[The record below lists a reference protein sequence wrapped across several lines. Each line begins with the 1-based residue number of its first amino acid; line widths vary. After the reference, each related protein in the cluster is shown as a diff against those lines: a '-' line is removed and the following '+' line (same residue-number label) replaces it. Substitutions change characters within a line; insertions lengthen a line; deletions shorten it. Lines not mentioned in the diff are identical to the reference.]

1 MPAGGRRSEPTAPS
15 RLLADPRDRVFT
27 ATGLAGG
34 RRSAAGASWRCAF
47 RALRA
52 RCRPEAGAPTRV
64 AAGAFA
70 LLLAVPV
77 AGAPVQTGDTP
88 ETFSGIP
95 WESLEE
101 LPDGLAAVRRAATIE
116 SRTDRGKALA
126 AIADDA
132 ALSARARAAAS
143 YRLGADALRRGR
155 WTEAEER
162 LTAPALA
169 DSELTAD
176 ALHLLGRS
184 LPGVRRQDGIA
195 LLRRVLDEFPDYAN
209 QHRLRFDLGRRLARA
224 GSREEALTHLDAA
237 AEGGFQL
244 RGEALAAKAAA
255 LERLG
260 RREEAARALEVL
272 YYDMPT
278 HGESLPAG
286 RELSKLYKRSDVKTP
301 SAAEKYPRAMRRAAG
316 FARAGNHRKAHENYL
331 EVARRFA
338 SAADMEL
345 VRLRIGVAEHHRRR
359 LSASLR
365 TLARIK
371 RPDLLPEAL
380 YYRGE
385 SLRRLE
391 RPTTQQR
398 VLEELLA
405 LEQEHPFG
413 ARALYSMARAQL
425 AENDREAA
433 VPYLARLAEAFPG
446 GQHGLFARWHVLW
459 DRYRND
465 DLDGTAEAFERAAR
479 ENPGEFMA
487 GQFLYFAGRSR
498 ERTGD
503 PDGAARF
510 YREVFVGYQ
519 HSFYGRMAA
528 ERLEAMGRAEDLANP
543 LSEPE
548 RLLERFR
555 VRRTAEAARIEELY
569 AAGYGERARDAAL
582 AAARRG
588 LPDDP
593 AFEAMRGWLFADAN
607 RAVPAIQ
614 ALRRAAP
621 FHTSSAGVAL
631 PDAWWR
637 ILFPL
642 RFEERIQERSDHWDL
657 DPYLVASLIRQESV
671 FVPRTQSPVGAR
683 GLMQVMPATGRAL
696 ARLEGVSFR
705 TSRLYDPG
713 VSIRFGTRYVR
724 QLLDRFADR
733 PELAL
738 AGYNAGPHRVRDW
751 TDMNMEIPAEVFI
764 EEIPFTET
772 RNYVK
777 LIMRNE
783 KIYRRLYPELG
794 KTKEAGGQ

>member
-1 MPAGGRRSEPTAPS
+1 MRLGGGAPC
-15 RLLADPRDRVFT
+15 A
-27 ATGLAGG
+27 A
-34 RRSAAGASWRCAF
+34 RSAA
-47 RALRA
+47 RAGLETGVPSRQ
-52 RCRPEAGAPTRV
+52 CHLGLVAGALV
-64 AAGAFA
+64 
-70 LLLAVPV
+70 LLLAVPL
-77 AGAPVQTGDTP
+77 GAA
-88 ETFSGIP
+88 EEEFSGIP
-95 WESLEE
+95 WQSLEE

-116 SRTDRGKALA
+116 SRTDRQKALA

-162 LTAPALA
+162 LTAPVLA
-169 DSELTAD
+169 DSELAAD
-176 ALHLLGRS
+176 ALHILGRS

-195 LLRRVLDEFPDYAN
+195 LLRRVLDEFPDYGDRD
-209 QHRLRFDLGRRLARA
+209 RLRFDLGRRLARA

-237 AEGGFQL
+237 AEGGFTL

-260 RREEAARALEVL
+260 RREDAARTLEIL

-286 RELSKLYKRSDVKTP
+286 RQLSKLYKRSDVKTP

-338 SAADMEL
+338 SAADSEL

-391 RPTTQQR
+391 RRTTQQR

-413 ARALYSMARAQL
+413 ERALYSMARAQL
-425 AENDREAA
+425 AKNDRVAA
-433 VPYLARLAEAFPG
+433 LPFLARLAEAYPT

-465 DLDGTAEAFERAAR
+465 DLDGTAAEFERAAR

-503 PDGAARF
+503 PEGAAGL

-519 HSFYGRMAA
+519 NSFYGRMAA
-528 ERLEAMGRAEDLANP
+528 ERLEEMGRAEDLANP
-543 LSEPE
+543 LSEPH
-548 RLLERFR
+548 RLLEKFR
-555 VRRTAEAARIEELY
+555 VRRAAEAARIEELY

-593 AFEAMRGWLFADAN
+593 AFEAMRAWLLADN
-607 RAVPAIQ
+607 NKAVQAIQ

-621 FHTSSAGVAL
+621 FHTSAAGEAL

-637 ILFPL
+637 ILYPL
-642 RFEERIQERSDHWDL
+642 NFEERIQERSDHWEL
-657 DPYLVASLIRQESV
+657 DPYWVASLIRQESV
-671 FVPRTQSPVGAR
+671 FVPRTRSPVGAR

-696 ARLEGVSFR
+696 ARLEGVSYR

-713 VSIRFGTRYVR
+713 VSIRFGTRYLR
-724 QLLDRFADR
+724 QLLDRFAER

-751 TDMNMEIPAEVFI
+751 TDMNMAIPAEVFI

-794 KTKEAGGQ
+794 KTKETGSQ

>member
-1 MPAGGRRSEPTAPS
+1 M
-15 RLLADPRDRVFT
+15 LH
-27 ATGLAGG
+27 
-34 RRSAAGASWRCAF
+34 
-47 RALRA
+47 
-52 RCRPEAGAPTRV
+52 

-70 LLLAVPV
+70 LFLAIPA
-77 AGAPVQTGDTP
+77 AGAPAQTP
-88 ETFSGIP
+88 EAFSGIP
-95 WESLEE
+95 WEALEE
-101 LPDGLAAVRRAATIE
+101 LPDGLAAVRGAATIS
-116 SRTDRGKALA
+116 SRTDRQKALA
-126 AIADDA
+126 AIADDT
-132 ALSARARAAAS
+132 ALSARARASAS

-155 WTEAEER
+155 WTEAEKR
-162 LTAPALA
+162 LTAPELA
-169 DSELTAD
+169 GSELTAD

-184 LPGVRRQDGIA
+184 LPGVRRRDGIA
-195 LLRRVLDEFPDYAN
+195 LLRRVLEEFPEYGD
-209 QHRLRFDLGRRLARA
+209 RRRRRVDLGRRLARA
-224 GSREEALTHLDAA
+224 GEREEALVHLDAA
-237 AEGGFQL
+237 VAEGGFTL

-260 RREEAARALEVL
+260 RREEAARALEIL

-286 RELSKLYKRSDVKTP
+286 RQLSTLYKRSDVKTP

-316 FARAGNHRKAHENYL
+316 FARAGNHRRAHENYL

-338 SAADMEL
+338 SAADSEL

-365 TLARIK
+365 TLARIQ

-391 RPTTQQR
+391 RRTTQQR

-413 ARALYSMARAQL
+413 ERALYSMARAQL
-425 AENDREAA
+425 ARNDRVAA
-433 VPYLARLAEAFPG
+433 LPFLARLAEAYPT

-459 DRYRND
+459 DRYRNG

-503 PDGAARF
+503 PDGAAGL

-519 HSFYGRMAA
+519 NSFYGRMAA

-543 LSEPE
+543 LSEPH
-548 RLLERFR
+548 RLLEKFR
-555 VRRTAEAARIEELY
+555 VRRAAEAARIEELY
-569 AAGYGERARDAAL
+569 AAGYAERARDAAL

-593 AFEAMRGWLFADAN
+593 AFEAMRAWLLADDN
-607 RAVPAIQ
+607 KAVQAIQ

-621 FHTSSAGVAL
+621 FHTSAAGEAL

-637 ILFPL
+637 ILYPL
-642 RFEERIQERSDHWDL
+642 GFEERIQERSGHWKL

-671 FVPRTQSPVGAR
+671 FVPRTRSPVGAR

-696 ARLEGVSFR
+696 ARLEGVSYR

-713 VSIRFGTRYVR
+713 VSIRFGTRYLR
-724 QLLDRFADR
+724 QLLDRFAER

-751 TDMNMEIPAEVFI
+751 TDMDMGIPAEVFI

-777 LIMRNE
+777 LILRNE

-794 KTKEAGGQ
+794 KTDKAAGQ

>member
-1 MPAGGRRSEPTAPS
+1 MGEERG
-15 RLLADPRDRVFT
+15 
-27 ATGLAGG
+27 
-34 RRSAAGASWRCAF
+34 AF

-52 RCRPEAGAPTRV
+52 RCRPEAGAPIV
-64 AAGAFA
+64 AAFVF
-70 LLLAVPV
+70 LLAVPV
-77 AGAPVQTGDTP
+77 GVGGETP
-88 ETFSGIP
+88 EEFSGIP

-101 LPDGLAAVRRAATIE
+101 LPDGLAAVRRAATIQ
-116 SRTDRGKALA
+116 SRTDRQKALA
-126 AIADDA
+126 AIADDTA
-132 ALSARARAAAS
+132 VSARSRAAAS

-162 LTAPALA
+162 LTAPVLA

-176 ALHLLGRS
+176 ALHILGRS

-195 LLRRVLDEFPDYAN
+195 LLRRVLDEFPDYGDRD
-209 QHRLRFDLGRRLARA
+209 RLRFDLGRRLARA

-237 AEGGFQL
+237 AAEGGFTL

-260 RREEAARALEVL
+260 RREEAARTLEIL

-286 RELSKLYKRSDVKTP
+286 RQLSKLYKRSDVRTP
-301 SAAEKYPRAMRRAAG
+301 SDAEKYPRAMRRAAG

-338 SAADMEL
+338 SAADSEL

-391 RPTTQQR
+391 RRTTQQR

-405 LEQEHPFG
+405 LEQEHSFG
-413 ARALYSMARAQL
+413 ERALYSMARAQL
-425 AENDREAA
+425 AKNDRVAA
-433 VPYLARLAEAFPG
+433 LPFLARLAEAYPT

-465 DLDGTAEAFERAAR
+465 DLDGTAAEFERAAR

-503 PDGAARF
+503 PDGAAGL

-519 HSFYGRMAA
+519 NSFYGRMAA

-543 LSEPE
+543 LSEPH
-548 RLLERFR
+548 RLLEKFR
-555 VRRTAEAARIEELY
+555 VRRSAEAARIEELY

-593 AFEAMRGWLFADAN
+593 AFEAMRAWLLADDN
-607 RAVPAIQ
+607 KAVQAIQ

-621 FHTSSAGVAL
+621 FHTSAAGEAL

-637 ILFPL
+637 ILYPL
-642 RFEERIQERSDHWDL
+642 NFEERIQERSDHWEL
-657 DPYLVASLIRQESV
+657 DPYWVASLIRQESV
-671 FVPRTQSPVGAR
+671 FVPRTRSPVGAR

-696 ARLEGVSFR
+696 ARLEGVSYR

-713 VSIRFGTRYVR
+713 VSIRFGTRYLR
-724 QLLDRFADR
+724 QLLDRFAER

-751 TDMNMEIPAEVFI
+751 TDMNMAIPAEVFI

-794 KTKEAGGQ
+794 KTKETGSQ

>member
-1 MPAGGRRSEPTAPS
+1 M
-15 RLLADPRDRVFT
+15 LH
-27 ATGLAGG
+27 
-34 RRSAAGASWRCAF
+34 
-47 RALRA
+47 
-52 RCRPEAGAPTRV
+52 

-70 LLLAVPV
+70 LFLAIPA
-77 AGAPVQTGDTP
+77 AGAPAQTP
-88 ETFSGIP
+88 EAFSGIP
-95 WESLEE
+95 WEALEE
-101 LPDGLAAVRRAATIE
+101 LPDGLAAVRGAATIS
-116 SRTDRGKALA
+116 SRTDRQKALA

-132 ALSARARAAAS
+132 ALSARARASAS

-155 WTEAEER
+155 WTEAEKR
-162 LTAPALA
+162 LTAPELA
-169 DSELTAD
+169 GSELTAD

-184 LPGVRRQDGIA
+184 LPGVRRRDGIA
-195 LLRRVLDEFPDYAN
+195 LLRRVLEEFPDYGDRR
-209 QHRLRFDLGRRLARA
+209 RLRFDLGRRLARA
-224 GSREEALTHLDAA
+224 GEREEALVHLDAA
-237 AEGGFQL
+237 VAEGGFTL

-260 RREEAARALEVL
+260 RREEAARALEIL

-286 RELSKLYKRSDVKTP
+286 RQLATLYKRSDVKTP

-316 FARAGNHRKAHENYL
+316 FARAGNHRRAHENYL

-338 SAADMEL
+338 SAADSDL

-365 TLARIK
+365 TLARIQ

-391 RPTTQQR
+391 RRTTQQR

-413 ARALYSMARAQL
+413 ERALYSMARAQL
-425 AENDREAA
+425 ARNDRVAA
-433 VPYLARLAEAFPG
+433 LPFLARLAEAYPT

-459 DRYRND
+459 DRYRNG

-503 PDGAARF
+503 PDGAAGL

-519 HSFYGRMAA
+519 NSFYGRMAA

-543 LSEPE
+543 LSEPH
-548 RLLERFR
+548 RLLEKFR
-555 VRRTAEAARIEELY
+555 VRRAAEAARIEELY
-569 AAGYGERARDAAL
+569 AAGYAERARDAAL

-593 AFEAMRGWLFADAN
+593 AFEAMRAWLLADDN
-607 RAVPAIQ
+607 KAVQAIQ

-621 FHTSSAGVAL
+621 FHTSAAGEAL

-637 ILFPL
+637 ILYPL
-642 RFEERIQERSDHWDL
+642 GFEERIQERSDHWKL

-671 FVPRTQSPVGAR
+671 FVPRTRSPVGAR

-696 ARLEGVSFR
+696 ARLEGVSYR

-713 VSIRFGTRYVR
+713 VSIRFGTRYLR
-724 QLLDRFADR
+724 QLLDRFAER

-751 TDMNMEIPAEVFI
+751 TDMDMGIPAEVFI

-777 LIMRNE
+777 LILRNE

-794 KTKEAGGQ
+794 KTDKAAGQ

>member
-1 MPAGGRRSEPTAPS
+1 M
-15 RLLADPRDRVFT
+15 LH
-27 ATGLAGG
+27 
-34 RRSAAGASWRCAF
+34 
-47 RALRA
+47 
-52 RCRPEAGAPTRV
+52 

-70 LLLAVPV
+70 LFLAIPA
-77 AGAPVQTGDTP
+77 AGAPAQTP

-95 WESLEE
+95 WQSLEE
-101 LPDGLAAVRRAATIE
+101 LPDGLAAVRGAATIS
-116 SRTDRGKALA
+116 SRTDRQKALA

-132 ALSARARAAAS
+132 ALSARARASAS

-155 WTEAEER
+155 WTEAEKR
-162 LTAPALA
+162 LTAPELA
-169 DSELTAD
+169 GSELTAD

-184 LPGVRRQDGIA
+184 LPGVRRRDGIA
-195 LLRRVLDEFPDYAN
+195 LLRRVLEEFPEYGDRR
-209 QHRLRFDLGRRLARA
+209 RLRFDLGRRLARA
-224 GSREEALTHLDAA
+224 GEREEALTHLDAA
-237 AEGGFQL
+237 VAEGGFTL

-260 RREEAARALEVL
+260 RREEAARALEIL

-286 RELSKLYKRSDVKTP
+286 RQLSTLYKRRDVKTP

-316 FARAGNHRKAHENYL
+316 FARAGNHRRAHENYL

-338 SAADMEL
+338 SAADSEL

-365 TLARIK
+365 TLARIQ

-391 RPTTQQR
+391 RRTTQQR

-413 ARALYSMARAQL
+413 ERALYSMARAQL
-425 AENDREAA
+425 ARNDRVAA
-433 VPYLARLAEAFPG
+433 LPFLARLAEAYPT

-459 DRYRND
+459 DRYRNG

-503 PDGAARF
+503 PDGAAGL

-519 HSFYGRMAA
+519 NSFYGRMAA

-543 LSEPE
+543 LSEPH
-548 RLLERFR
+548 RLLEKFR
-555 VRRTAEAARIEELY
+555 VRRAAEAARIEELY
-569 AAGYGERARDAAL
+569 AAGYAERARDAAL

-588 LPDDP
+588 LPDDA
-593 AFEAMRGWLFADAN
+593 AFEAMRAWLLADDN
-607 RAVPAIQ
+607 KAVQAIQ

-621 FHTSSAGVAL
+621 FHTSAAGEAL

-637 ILFPL
+637 ILYPL
-642 RFEERIQERSDHWDL
+642 GFEERIQERSGHWKL

-671 FVPRTQSPVGAR
+671 FVPRTRSPVGAR

-696 ARLEGVSFR
+696 ARLEGVSYR

-713 VSIRFGTRYVR
+713 VSIRFGTRYLR
-724 QLLDRFADR
+724 QLLDRFAER

-751 TDMNMEIPAEVFI
+751 TDMDMGIPAEVFI

-777 LIMRNE
+777 LILRNE

-794 KTKEAGGQ
+794 KTDKAAGQ

>member
-1 MPAGGRRSEPTAPS
+1 MPAGGRRSDA
-15 RLLADPRDRVFT
+15 RQRGRIGV
-27 ATGLAGG
+27 GLIA
-34 RRSAAGASWRCAF
+34 
-47 RALRA
+47 
-52 RCRPEAGAPTRV
+52 
-64 AAGAFA
+64 
-70 LLLAVPV
+70 LLAVTV
-77 AGAPVQTGDTP
+77 GQTGAAP
-88 ETFSGIP
+88 PAAVEAEEFSGIP
-95 WESLEE
+95 WQSLEE
-101 LPDGLAAVRRAATIE
+101 LPEGLAAVRRAATIE
-116 SRTDRGKALA
+116 SRTDRQKALA
-126 AIADDA
+126 AIADDP
-132 ALSARARAAAS
+132 ALSARSRAAAS
-143 YRLGADALRRGR
+143 YRLGGDALRRGR
-155 WTEAEER
+155 WTEAEKR
-162 LTAPALA
+162 LTAPELA
-169 DSELTAD
+169 ESELTAD

-184 LPGVRRQDGIA
+184 LPGVRRSDGIA
-195 LLRRVLDEFPDYAN
+195 LLRRVLDEFPDYGDRH
-209 QHRLRFDLGRRLARA
+209 QLQFHLGRRLARA
-224 GSREEALTHLDAA
+224 GSREDALVHLDAA
-237 AEGGFQL
+237 ATEGSFTL

-255 LERLG
+255 LQRLG
-260 RREEAARALEVL
+260 RREEAARALETL

-278 HGESLPAG
+278 HGESLAAG
-286 RELSKLYKRSDVKTP
+286 RELSKLYKRPDVETP

-316 FARAGNHRKAHENYL
+316 FARAGNHRKAHENYR
-331 EVARRFA
+331 EVASRFA
-338 SAADMEL
+338 SAGDPEY
-345 VRLRIGVAEHHRRR
+345 VRLQIGIQEFHRGR

-365 TLARIK
+365 TLARIDREDL
-371 RPDLLPEAL
+371 RPAAL

-391 RPTTQQR
+391 RRTTQRR

-405 LEQEHPFG
+405 LEQEHEFG
-413 ARALYSMARAQL
+413 ERALYSLARSQL
-425 AENDREAA
+425 ARNDREAA
-433 VPYLARLAEAFPG
+433 LPFLARLAEAYPT

-465 DLDGTAEAFERAAR
+465 DLDGAAEAFERAAR

-503 PDGAARF
+503 PEGAARL

-519 HSFYGRMAA
+519 NSFYGRMAT
-528 ERLEAMGRAEDLANP
+528 ERLEEMGLEQALTNP
-543 LSEPE
+543 LSEPHQ
-548 RLLERFR
+548 LLERFR
-555 VRRTAEAARIEELY
+555 VRRLADAKRIEDLY
-569 AAGYGERARDAAL
+569 AAGYAERARDAAL

-593 AFEAMRGWLFADAN
+593 AFEAIRAWLLADAN
-607 RAVPAIQ
+607 QNVPAIQ

-621 FHTSSAGVAL
+621 FHTSAAGEAL

-637 ILFPL
+637 LLYPL
-642 RFEERIQERSDHWDL
+642 RFEEGILERSDHWEL

-671 FVPRTQSPVGAR
+671 FIPRTRSPVGAR

-713 VSIRFGTRYVR
+713 VSIRFGTRYLR
-724 QLLDRFADR
+724 QLLDRFASR

-738 AGYNAGPHRVRDW
+738 AGYNAGPHRVRNW
-751 TDMNMEIPAEVFI
+751 TDMNMKIPAEVFI

-794 KTKEAGGQ
+794 KTKEPDGQ

>member
-1 MPAGGRRSEPTAPS
+1 M
-15 RLLADPRDRVFT
+15 LLF
-27 ATGLAGG
+27 
-34 RRSAAGASWRCAF
+34 
-47 RALRA
+47 
-52 RCRPEAGAPTRV
+52 
-64 AAGAFA
+64 
-70 LLLAVPV
+70 LLAVPV
-77 AGAPVQTGDTP
+77 GQAGAAPPQAGAP
-88 ETFSGIP
+88 EAFSGIP

-101 LPDGLAAVRRAATIE
+101 LPDGLAAVRRAASIQ
-116 SRTDRGKALA
+116 SRTDRQKALA
-126 AIADDA
+126 AIADDTA
-132 ALSARARAAAS
+132 VSARSRAAAS

-162 LTAPALA
+162 LTAPELA

-176 ALHLLGRS
+176 ALHILGRS

-195 LLRRVLDEFPDYAN
+195 LLRRVLEEFPDYGDRE
-209 QHRLRFDLGRRLARA
+209 RLRFDLGRRLARA

-237 AEGGFQL
+237 AEGGFTL

-260 RREEAARALEVL
+260 RREEAARTLEIL

-286 RELSKLYKRSDVKTP
+286 RQLSKLYKRSDIKTP
-301 SAAEKYPRAMRRAAG
+301 SDAEKYPRAMRRAAG

-338 SAADMEL
+338 SAADSEL
-345 VRLRIGVAEHHRRR
+345 VRLRIGVAEHYRRR

-391 RPTTQQR
+391 RRTTQQR

-413 ARALYSMARAQL
+413 ERALYSMARAQL
-425 AENDREAA
+425 AKNDRVAA
-433 VPYLARLAEAFPG
+433 LPFLARLAEAYPT

-465 DLDGTAEAFERAAR
+465 DLDGTAAEFERAAR

-503 PDGAARF
+503 PEGAAGL

-519 HSFYGRMAA
+519 NSFYGRMAA
-528 ERLEAMGRAEDLANP
+528 ERLEAMGRADDLANP
-543 LSEPE
+543 LSEPH
-548 RLLERFR
+548 RLLEKFR
-555 VRRTAEAARIEELY
+555 VRRSAEAARIEELY

-588 LPDDP
+588 LPDDS
-593 AFEAMRGWLFADAN
+593 AFEAMRAWLLADDN
-607 RAVPAIQ
+607 KAVQAIQ

-621 FHTSSAGVAL
+621 FHTSAAGEAL

-637 ILFPL
+637 ILYPL
-642 RFEERIQERSDHWDL
+642 NFEERIQERSDHWEL
-657 DPYLVASLIRQESV
+657 DPYWVASLIRQESV
-671 FVPRTQSPVGAR
+671 FVPRTRSPVGAR

-696 ARLEGVSFR
+696 ARLEGVSYR

-713 VSIRFGTRYVR
+713 VSIRFGTRYLR
-724 QLLDRFADR
+724 QLLDRFAER

-751 TDMNMEIPAEVFI
+751 TDMNMAIPAEVFI

-794 KTKEAGGQ
+794 RTKETGSQ

>member
-1 MPAGGRRSEPTAPS
+1 MAIPVG
-15 RLLADPRDRVFT
+15 
-27 ATGLAGG
+27 
-34 RRSAAGASWRCAF
+34 AA
-47 RALRA
+47 
-52 RCRPEAGAPTRV
+52 E
-64 AAGAFA
+64 
-70 LLLAVPV
+70 
-77 AGAPVQTGDTP
+77 
-88 ETFSGIP
+88 EFSGIP
-95 WESLEE
+95 WEALEE

-116 SRTDRGKALA
+116 SRADRKAALD
-126 AIADDA
+126 AIADDP

-162 LTAPALA
+162 LTAPVLT
-169 DSELTAD
+169 DSELGAD
-176 ALHLLGRS
+176 ALHILGRS
-184 LPGVRRQDGIA
+184 LPGVRRSDGIA
-195 LLRRVLDEFPDYAN
+195 LLRRVVEEFPEYGDRD
-209 QHRLRFDLGRRLARA
+209 RLRFDLGRRLARA
-224 GSREEALTHLDAA
+224 GEREEALIHLDAA
-237 AEGGFQL
+237 AEGGFTL

-260 RREEAARALEVL
+260 RREEAARTLEVL

-286 RELSKLYKRSDVKTP
+286 RQLSKLYKRRDVQNPSD
-301 SAAEKYPRAMRRAAG
+301 AEKYPRAMRRAAG

-338 SAADMEL
+338 SAADSEL

-391 RPTTQQR
+391 RRTTQQR

-413 ARALYSMARAQL
+413 ERALYSMARAQL
-425 AENDREAA
+425 ARNDRVAA
-433 VPYLARLAEAFPG
+433 LPYLARLAEAYPT

-465 DLDGTAEAFERAAR
+465 DLDGTAEEFERAAR
-479 ENPGEFMA
+479 ENPGDFMA

-503 PDGAARF
+503 PEGAADL

-519 HSFYGRMAA
+519 HSYYGRMAA
-528 ERLEAMGRAEDLANP
+528 ERLEEMGEREALVNP
-543 LSEPE
+543 LSEPH

-555 VRRTAEAARIEELY
+555 VQRTAEAARVEELY

-593 AFEAMRGWLFADAN
+593 AFEAMRAWLLADAN
-607 RAVPAIQ
+607 KAVQAIQ

-621 FHTSSAGVAL
+621 FHTSAAGEAL

-637 ILFPL
+637 ILYPL
-642 RFEERIQERSDHWDL
+642 RFEERILERSGQWEL
-657 DPYLVASLIRQESV
+657 DPYLIASLIRQESV
-671 FVPRTQSPVGAR
+671 FVPRTRSPVGAR

-696 ARLEGVSFR
+696 ARLEGVSYR

-713 VSIRFGTRYVR
+713 VSIRFGTRYLR
-724 QLLDRFADR
+724 QLLDRFASR

-751 TDMNMEIPAEVFI
+751 TDMNMKIPAEVFI

-777 LIMRNE
+777 LILRNE
-783 KIYRRLYPELG
+783 KIYRRLYPDLG
-794 KTKEAGGQ
+794 ETKAKANQ

>member
-1 MPAGGRRSEPTAPS
+1 MLP
-15 RLLADPRDRVFT
+15 
-27 ATGLAGG
+27 
-34 RRSAAGASWRCAF
+34 
-47 RALRA
+47 
-52 RCRPEAGAPTRV
+52 

-70 LLLAVPV
+70 LFLAIPA
-77 AGAPVQTGDTP
+77 AGAPAQTP
-88 ETFSGIP
+88 EAFSGIP
-95 WESLEE
+95 WEALEE
-101 LPDGLAAVRRAATIE
+101 LPDGLAAVRGEATIS
-116 SRTDRGKALA
+116 SRTDRQKALA

-132 ALSARARAAAS
+132 ALSARARASAS

-155 WTEAEER
+155 WTEAEKR
-162 LTAPALA
+162 LTAPELA
-169 DSELTAD
+169 GSELTAD

-184 LPGVRRQDGIA
+184 LPGVRRRDGIA
-195 LLRRVLDEFPDYAN
+195 LLRRVLEEFPEYGDRR
-209 QHRLRFDLGRRLARA
+209 RLRFDLGRRLARA
-224 GSREEALTHLDAA
+224 GEREEALVHLDAA
-237 AEGGFQL
+237 VAEGGFTL

-260 RREEAARALEVL
+260 RREEAARALEIL

-286 RELSKLYKRSDVKTP
+286 RQLSTLYKRSDVKTP

-316 FARAGNHRKAHENYL
+316 FARAGNHRRAHENYL

-338 SAADMEL
+338 SAADSEL

-365 TLARIK
+365 TLARIQ

-391 RPTTQQR
+391 RRTTQQR

-413 ARALYSMARAQL
+413 ERALYSMARAQL
-425 AENDREAA
+425 ARNDRVAA
-433 VPYLARLAEAFPG
+433 LPFLARLAEAYPT

-459 DRYRND
+459 DRYRNG

-503 PDGAARF
+503 PDGAAGL

-519 HSFYGRMAA
+519 NSFYGRMAA

-543 LSEPE
+543 LSEPH
-548 RLLERFR
+548 RLLEKFR
-555 VRRTAEAARIEELY
+555 VRRAAEAARIEELY
-569 AAGYGERARDAAL
+569 AAGYAERARDAAL

-588 LPDDP
+588 LPDDA
-593 AFEAMRGWLFADAN
+593 AFEAMRAWLLADDN
-607 RAVPAIQ
+607 KAVQAIQ

-621 FHTSSAGVAL
+621 FHTSAAGEAL

-637 ILFPL
+637 ILYPL
-642 RFEERIQERSDHWDL
+642 GFEERIQERSGHWKL

-671 FVPRTQSPVGAR
+671 FVPRTRSPVGAR

-696 ARLEGVSFR
+696 ARLEGVSYR

-713 VSIRFGTRYVR
+713 VSIRFGTRYLR
-724 QLLDRFADR
+724 QLLDRFAER

-751 TDMNMEIPAEVFI
+751 TDMDMGIPAEVFI

-777 LIMRNE
+777 LILRNE

-794 KTKEAGGQ
+794 KTDKAAGQ

>member
-1 MPAGGRRSEPTAPS
+1 MAIPLG
-15 RLLADPRDRVFT
+15 
-27 ATGLAGG
+27 
-34 RRSAAGASWRCAF
+34 AA
-47 RALRA
+47 
-52 RCRPEAGAPTRV
+52 E
-64 AAGAFA
+64 
-70 LLLAVPV
+70 
-77 AGAPVQTGDTP
+77 
-88 ETFSGIP
+88 EFSGIP
-95 WESLEE
+95 WEALEE

-116 SRTDRGKALA
+116 SRGDRREALE
-126 AIADDA
+126 AIADDG

-162 LTAPALA
+162 LTAPVLA
-169 DSELTAD
+169 ESELAAD
-176 ALHLLGRS
+176 ALHILGRS
-184 LPGVRRQDGIA
+184 LPGVRRSDGIA
-195 LLRRVLDEFPDYAN
+195 LLRRVVEEFPEYGDRD
-209 QHRLRFDLGRRLARA
+209 RLRFDLGRRLARA
-224 GSREEALTHLDAA
+224 GEREEALIHLDAA
-237 AEGGFQL
+237 AEGGFTL

-260 RREEAARALEVL
+260 RREEAARTLEVL

-286 RELSKLYKRSDVKTP
+286 RELSKLYKRRDVKNP
-301 SAAEKYPRAMRRAAG
+301 SDAEKYPRAMRRAAG

-338 SAADMEL
+338 SAADSEL

-391 RPTTQQR
+391 RRTTQQR

-413 ARALYSMARAQL
+413 ERALYSMARAQL
-425 AENDREAA
+425 AKNDRVAA
-433 VPYLARLAEAFPG
+433 LPYLARLAEAYPT

-465 DLDGTAEAFERAAR
+465 DLDGTAAEFERAAR
-479 ENPGEFMA
+479 ENPGDFMA

-503 PDGAARF
+503 PEGAADL

-519 HSFYGRMAA
+519 HSYYGRMAA
-528 ERLEAMGRAEDLANP
+528 ERLEEMGGEEALVNP
-543 LSEPE
+543 LSEPH
-548 RLLERFR
+548 RLLKRFR
-555 VRRTAEAARIEELY
+555 VQRTAEAARVEELY

-593 AFEAMRGWLFADAN
+593 AFEAMRAWLLADDN
-607 RAVPAIQ
+607 KAVQAIQ

-621 FHTSSAGVAL
+621 FHTSAAGEAL

-637 ILFPL
+637 ILYPL
-642 RFEERIQERSDHWDL
+642 RFEERILERSEQWDL
-657 DPYLVASLIRQESV
+657 DPYWVASLIRQESV
-671 FVPRTQSPVGAR
+671 FVPRTRSPVGAR

-696 ARLEGVSFR
+696 ARLEGVSYR

-713 VSIRFGTRYVR
+713 VSIRFGTRYLR
-724 QLLDRFADR
+724 QLLDRFASR

-751 TDMNMEIPAEVFI
+751 TDMNMKIPAEVFI

-777 LIMRNE
+777 LILRNE

-794 KTKEAGGQ
+794 EAKAKANQ

>member
-1 MPAGGRRSEPTAPS
+1 MPAGGRRSKPAAPS
-15 RLLADPRDRVFT
+15 R
-27 ATGLAGG
+27 
-34 RRSAAGASWRCAF
+34 RSPAGALVGGS
-47 RALRA
+47 L
-52 RCRPEAGAPTRV
+52 
-64 AAGAFA
+64 
-70 LLLAVPV
+70 LILLAVPLGQ
-77 AGAPVQTGDTP
+77 AGAALPQTGAP
-88 ETFSGIP
+88 EAFSGIP
-95 WESLEE
+95 WQSLEE

-116 SRTDRGKALA
+116 SRTDRQKALA
-126 AIADDA
+126 AIADDT
-132 ALSARARAAAS
+132 ALSVRARAAAS

-162 LTAPALA
+162 LTAPVLA

-176 ALHLLGRS
+176 ALHILGRS
-184 LPGVRRQDGIA
+184 LPGVRRSDGIA
-195 LLRRVLDEFPDYAN
+195 LLRRVLDEFPDYGDRD
-209 QHRLRFDLGRRLARA
+209 RLRFDLGRRLARA

-237 AEGGFQL
+237 AAEGGFTL
-244 RGEALAAKAAA
+244 RGEALAAKAGA

-260 RREEAARALEVL
+260 RREEAARALEIL

-286 RELSKLYKRSDVKTP
+286 RQLSKLYKRSDVKTP

-338 SAADMEL
+338 SAADSEL

-391 RPTTQQR
+391 RRTTQQR

-413 ARALYSMARAQL
+413 ERALYSMARAQL
-425 AENDREAA
+425 AKNDRVAA
-433 VPYLARLAEAFPG
+433 LPFLARLAEAYPT

-465 DLDGTAEAFERAAR
+465 DLDGTAEEFERAAR

-503 PDGAARF
+503 PEGAAGL

-519 HSFYGRMAA
+519 NSFYGRMAA

-543 LSEPE
+543 LSEPH
-548 RLLERFR
+548 RLLEKFR
-555 VRRTAEAARIEELY
+555 VRRPAEAARIEELY

-593 AFEAMRGWLFADAN
+593 AFEAMRAWLLADDN
-607 RAVPAIQ
+607 KAVQAIQ

-621 FHTSSAGVAL
+621 FHTSAAGEAL

-637 ILFPL
+637 ILYPL
-642 RFEERIQERSDHWDL
+642 DFEERIQERSDHWEL
-657 DPYLVASLIRQESV
+657 DPYWVASLIRQESV
-671 FVPRTQSPVGAR
+671 FVPRTRSPVGAR

-696 ARLEGVSFR
+696 ARLEGVSYR

-713 VSIRFGTRYVR
+713 VSIRFGTRYLR
-724 QLLDRFADR
+724 QLLDRFAER

-751 TDMNMEIPAEVFI
+751 TDMNMAIPAEVFI

-794 KTKEAGGQ
+794 KTKKAAGQ

>member
-1 MPAGGRRSEPTAPS
+1 MPAGGWRSP
-15 RLLADPRDRVFT
+15 
-27 ATGLAGG
+27 
-34 RRSAAGASWRCAF
+34 AGALHTRSG
-47 RALRA
+47 LRGRTA
-52 RCRPEAGAPTRV
+52 SG
-64 AAGAFA
+64 FLL
-70 LLLAVPV
+70 LLLAVPLCQ
-77 AGAPVQTGDTP
+77 ADAAPLQDP
-88 ETFSGIP
+88 ASESEAFSGIP
-95 WESLEE
+95 WESLAE
-101 LPDGLAAVRRAATIE
+101 LPDGLAAVRRAATID
-116 SRTDRGKALA
+116 SRQGRQEALA
-126 AIADDA
+126 AIADDPA
-132 ALSARARAAAS
+132 RSDRARAAAS
-143 YRLGADALRRGR
+143 YRLGTDALRRGR
-155 WTEAEER
+155 WTEAEKR
-162 LTAPALA
+162 LTAPELA
-169 DSELTAD
+169 ESDLMAD

-195 LLRRVLDEFPDYAN
+195 LLRRVFEEFPDYGDR
-209 QHRLRFDLGRRLARA
+209 HRLRFDLGRRLAQA
-224 GSREEALTHLDAA
+224 GAREEALVHLEAA
-237 AEGGFQL
+237 ITDGSFTL
-244 RGEALAAKAAA
+244 RGEALAAKAGA

-272 YYDMPT
+272 YYDMAT
-278 HGESLPAG
+278 HKESLPAG
-286 RELSKLYKRSDVKTP
+286 RTLSKLYKRPDVKTP

-316 FARAGNHRKAHENYL
+316 FARAGNHRKAHENYR

-338 SAADMEL
+338 SAGDPEF
-345 VRLRIGVAEHHRRR
+345 VRLQIGIQEFHRGR

-365 TLARIK
+365 TLAPIK
-371 RPDLLPEAL
+371 REDLHPAAL

-391 RPTTQQR
+391 RRTTQRR

-405 LEQEHPFG
+405 LEQEHEFG
-413 ARALYSMARAQL
+413 ERALYSLARSQL
-425 AENDREAA
+425 ARNDRVAA
-433 VPYLARLAEAFPG
+433 LPFLARLAEQFPN

-465 DLDGTAEAFERAAR
+465 NLDGAAEEFERAAR
-479 ENPGEFMA
+479 ENPGAFMA

-503 PDGAARF
+503 PDGAARL

-519 HSFYGRMAA
+519 NSFYGRMAT
-528 ERLEAMGRAEDLANP
+528 ERLEEMGRADALANP
-543 LSEPE
+543 LSEPR

-555 VRRTAEAARIEELY
+555 VRRTAEAGRIEDLY
-569 AAGYGERARDAAL
+569 AAGYAERARDAAL
-582 AAARRG
+582 VAARRG

-593 AFEAMRGWLFADAN
+593 AFEAIRAWLLADASRN
-607 RAVPAIQ
+607 VQAIQ

-621 FHTSSAGVAL
+621 FHTSSAGEAL

-637 ILFPL
+637 IFYPL
-642 RFEERIQERSDHWDL
+642 RFEDRIQARAEQWDL
-657 DPYLVASLIRQESV
+657 DPYMVASLIRQESV
-671 FVPRTQSPVGAR
+671 FVPRTRSPVGAR

-696 ARLEGVSFR
+696 ARAEGVTFR
-705 TSRLYDPG
+705 ASGLYDPG
-713 VSIRFGTRYVR
+713 ISIRFGTRYLR
-724 QLLDRFADR
+724 QLLDQFASR

-751 TDMNMEIPAEVFI
+751 TDMNMAIPAEVFI

-794 KTKEAGGQ
+794 EAKKTAGQ

>member
-1 MPAGGRRSEPTAPS
+1 MGEERG
-15 RLLADPRDRVFT
+15 
-27 ATGLAGG
+27 
-34 RRSAAGASWRCAF
+34 AF

-52 RCRPEAGAPTRV
+52 RCRPEAGAPIF
-64 AAGAFA
+64 AAFVF
-70 LLLAVPV
+70 LLAVPV
-77 AGAPVQTGDTP
+77 GVGGETP
-88 ETFSGIP
+88 EEFSGIP

-101 LPDGLAAVRRAATIE
+101 LPDGLAAVRRAASIE
-116 SRTDRGKALA
+116 SRTDRQKALA
-126 AIADDA
+126 AIADDTA
-132 ALSARARAAAS
+132 VSARSRAAAS

-162 LTAPALA
+162 LTAPVLA

-176 ALHLLGRS
+176 ALHILGRS
-184 LPGVRRQDGIA
+184 LPGVRRSDGIV
-195 LLRRVLDEFPDYAN
+195 LLRRVLDEFPDYGDRD
-209 QHRLRFDLGRRLARA
+209 RLRFDLGRRLARA

-237 AEGGFQL
+237 AEGGFTL

-260 RREEAARALEVL
+260 RREEAARVLEIL

-286 RELSKLYKRSDVKTP
+286 RQLSKLYKRSDVKTP

-338 SAADMEL
+338 SAADSEL

-391 RPTTQQR
+391 RRTTQQR

-413 ARALYSMARAQL
+413 ERALYSMARAQL
-425 AENDREAA
+425 AKNDRVAA
-433 VPYLARLAEAFPG
+433 LPFLARLAEAYPT

-503 PDGAARF
+503 PEGAAGL

-519 HSFYGRMAA
+519 NSFYGRMAA

-543 LSEPE
+543 LSEPH
-548 RLLERFR
+548 RLLEKFR
-555 VRRTAEAARIEELY
+555 VRRAAEAARIEELY

-593 AFEAMRGWLFADAN
+593 AFEAMRAWLLADDN
-607 RAVPAIQ
+607 KAVQAIQ

-621 FHTSSAGVAL
+621 FHTSAAGEAL

-637 ILFPL
+637 ILYPL
-642 RFEERIQERSDHWDL
+642 NFEERIQERSDHWEL
-657 DPYLVASLIRQESV
+657 DPYWVASLIRQESV
-671 FVPRTQSPVGAR
+671 FVPRTRSPVGAR

-696 ARLEGVSFR
+696 ARLEGVSYR

-713 VSIRFGTRYVR
+713 VSIRFGTRYLR
-724 QLLDRFADR
+724 QLLDRFAER

-751 TDMNMEIPAEVFI
+751 TDMNMAIPAEVFI

-794 KTKEAGGQ
+794 KTKETGSQ

>member
-1 MPAGGRRSEPTAPS
+1 MVSTPPARLRPRARGRARIAGGS
-15 RLLADPRDRVFT
+15 LLVLLT
-27 ATGLAGG
+27 ATIG
-34 RRSAAGASWRCAF
+34 
-47 RALRA
+47 
-52 RCRPEAGAPTRV
+52 
-64 AAGAFA
+64 
-70 LLLAVPV
+70 
-77 AGAPVQTGDTP
+77 QTGAAPPQDP
-88 ETFSGIP
+88 AAETEAFSGIP
-95 WESLEE
+95 WESLEAPE
-101 LPDGLAAVRRAATIE
+101 PGLAAVRRAATIE
-116 SRTDRGKALA
+116 SRTDRQHALA

-132 ALSARARAAAS
+132 AMPARARAAAS

-155 WTEAEER
+155 WTEAEAR
-162 LTAPALA
+162 LTAPELQ
-169 DSELTAD
+169 DSQLTAD
-176 ALHLLGRS
+176 ALHLLGKS
-184 LPGVRRQDGIA
+184 LPAVRRSDGIA
-195 LLRRVLDEFPDYAN
+195 LLRRVLDEFPEYADTIT
-209 QHRLRFDLGRRLARA
+209 LRFDLGRRLARA
-224 GSREEALTHLDAA
+224 GLREEALIHLEAA
-237 AEGGFQL
+237 VTDGGSSL

-260 RREEAARALEVL
+260 RREEAARTLEVL

-278 HGESLPAG
+278 HGESLAAG
-286 RELSKLYKRSDVKTP
+286 RQLSNLYKRGDVKNP

-338 SAADMEL
+338 SAADTEL

-391 RPTTQQR
+391 RRTTQQR

-405 LEQEHPFG
+405 LEQPHDFG
-413 ARALYSMARAQL
+413 ERALYSMARAQL
-425 AENDREAA
+425 AKNDRVAA
-433 VPYLARLAEAFPG
+433 LPFLARLAEAYPN
-446 GQHGLFARWHVLW
+446 GQHGLFARWHVVW

-465 DLDGTAEAFERAAR
+465 DLDGTAEEFERAAR
-479 ENPGEFMA
+479 ENPGAFMA

-503 PDGAARF
+503 PEGAARL
-510 YREVFVGYQ
+510 YREVFIGYQ

-528 ERLEAMGRAEDLANP
+528 DRLHELGQSEALISPLAEP
-543 LSEPE
+543 Q

-555 VRRTAEAARIEELY
+555 VRRTAESGRIEELY
-569 AAGYGERARDAAL
+569 AAGYGERASAAAS

-593 AFEAMRGWLFADAN
+593 AFEAIRAWLLADNN
-607 RAVPAIQ
+607 RHVPAIQ

-621 FHTSSAGVAL
+621 FHTSAAGEAL

-637 ILFPL
+637 MLYPL
-642 RFEERIQERSDHWDL
+642 RFEDRIQERSEKWEL

-671 FVPRTQSPVGAR
+671 FVPRTRSPVGAR

-696 ARLEGVSFR
+696 ARLEGVTYR

-713 VSIRFGTRYVR
+713 VSIRFGTRYLR
-724 QLLDRFADR
+724 QLLDRFASR

-751 TDMNMEIPAEVFI
+751 TDMNMKIPAEVFI

-777 LIMRNE
+777 LILRNE
-783 KIYRRLYPELG
+783 MLYRRLYPELG
-794 KTKEAGGQ
+794 KPAETPEE

>member
-1 MPAGGRRSEPTAPS
+1 MVSIGSARVRPRARGRARTTGCSLLALLVITIGQTGAAPS
-15 RLLADPRDRVFT
+15 GQPAAET
-27 ATGLAGG
+27 A
-34 RRSAAGASWRCAF
+34 
-47 RALRA
+47 
-52 RCRPEAGAPTRV
+52 E
-64 AAGAFA
+64 FA
-70 LLLAVPV
+70 
-77 AGAPVQTGDTP
+77 
-88 ETFSGIP
+88 GIP
-95 WESLEE
+95 WQALETPE
-101 LPDGLAAVRRAATIE
+101 PGLAAVRRAAGIE
-116 SRTDRGKALA
+116 SRRDRQQALA

-132 ALSARARAAAS
+132 ALPARARAAAA

-155 WTEAEER
+155 WTEADAR
-162 LTAPALA
+162 LTAPELA
-169 DSELTAD
+169 ESHLAAD
-176 ALHLLGRS
+176 ALHLLGKN
-184 LPGVRRQDGIA
+184 LPGARRKDAVA
-195 LLRRVLDEFPDYAN
+195 LLRRVLDESPEYAD
-209 QHRLRFDLGRRLARA
+209 RTTVRFDLGRRLARA
-224 GSREEALTHLDAA
+224 GSREEALTHLEAAA

-244 RGEALAAKAAA
+244 RGEALAAKAGV

-260 RREEAARALEVL
+260 RREEAARTLEVL

-286 RELSKLYKRSDVKTP
+286 RQLSTLYKRRDVRNP
-301 SAAEKYPRAMRRAAG
+301 SAAEKYPRAMRRAEG
-316 FARAGNHRKAHENYL
+316 FARAGNHRKAHENYR

-338 SAADMEL
+338 SAADTEL
-345 VRLRIGVAEHHRRR
+345 VRLRIGVQEHHRRR

-365 TLARIK
+365 TLARVN

-391 RPTTQQR
+391 RRTTQQR

-413 ARALYSMARAQL
+413 ERALYSMARAQL

-433 VPYLARLAEAFPG
+433 LPFLVRLAEAYPN
-446 GQHGLFARWHVLW
+446 GQHGLFARWHVVW
-459 DRYRND
+459 DRYRNGY
-465 DLDGTAEAFERAAR
+465 LDGAPGEFERAAR
-479 ENPGEFMA
+479 ENPGAFMA

-503 PDGAARF
+503 PEGAARL

-528 ERLEAMGRAEDLANP
+528 ERLHELGQPEALTSPLAEP
-543 LSEPE
+543 H

-555 VRRTAEAARIEELY
+555 VQRTGEAARIEELY
-569 AAGYGERARDAAL
+569 AAGHGERARDAAG
-582 AAARRG
+582 AASRRG
-588 LPDDP
+588 LLDDP
-593 AFEAMRGWLFADAN
+593 AFEAIRGWLLADN
-607 RAVPAIQ
+607 NENVPAIQ

-621 FHTSSAGVAL
+621 FHTSAAGEAL
-631 PDAWWR
+631 PEAWWR
-637 ILFPL
+637 LLFPL
-642 RFEERIQERSDHWDL
+642 RFEDRIRSQSARREL

-671 FVPRTQSPVGAR
+671 FVPRTRSPVGAR

-696 ARLEGVSFR
+696 ARLEGVSYR

-713 VSIRFGTRYVR
+713 VSIRFGTRYLR
-724 QLLDRFADR
+724 QLLDRFASR

-751 TDMNMEIPAEVFI
+751 TDMDMTIPAEVFI

-783 KIYRRLYPELG
+783 MLYRRLYPELG
-794 KTKEAGGQ
+794 EPVEPSGQ

>member
-1 MPAGGRRSEPTAPS
+1 MAIPLG
-15 RLLADPRDRVFT
+15 
-27 ATGLAGG
+27 
-34 RRSAAGASWRCAF
+34 AA
-47 RALRA
+47 
-52 RCRPEAGAPTRV
+52 E
-64 AAGAFA
+64 
-70 LLLAVPV
+70 
-77 AGAPVQTGDTP
+77 
-88 ETFSGIP
+88 EFSGIP
-95 WESLEE
+95 WEALEE

-116 SRTDRGKALA
+116 SRADRREALE
-126 AIADDA
+126 AIADDGA
-132 ALSARARAAAS
+132 MSARARAAAS

-162 LTAPALA
+162 LTAPV
-169 DSELTAD
+169 LTNSQLGAD
-176 ALHLLGRS
+176 ALHILGRS
-184 LPGVRRQDGIA
+184 LPGVRRSDGIA
-195 LLRRVLDEFPDYAN
+195 LLRRVVEEFPEYGDRD
-209 QHRLRFDLGRRLARA
+209 RLRFDLGRRLARA
-224 GSREEALTHLDAA
+224 GEREEALTHLDAA
-237 AEGGFQL
+237 AEGGFTL

-260 RREEAARALEVL
+260 RREEAARTLEVL

-286 RELSKLYKRSDVKTP
+286 RQLSKLYKRRDVQNPSD
-301 SAAEKYPRAMRRAAG
+301 AEKYPRAMRRAAG

-338 SAADMEL
+338 SAADSEL

-391 RPTTQQR
+391 RRTTQQR

-413 ARALYSMARAQL
+413 ERALYSMARAQL
-425 AENDREAA
+425 AKNDRVAA
-433 VPYLARLAEAFPG
+433 LPYLARLAEAYPT

-465 DLDGTAEAFERAAR
+465 DLDGTAEEFERAAR
-479 ENPGEFMA
+479 ENPGDFMA

-503 PDGAARF
+503 PEGAADL

-519 HSFYGRMAA
+519 HSYYGRMAA
-528 ERLEAMGRAEDLANP
+528 ERLEEMGGEEALVNP
-543 LSEPE
+543 LSEPH

-555 VRRTAEAARIEELY
+555 VQRTAEAARVEELY

-593 AFEAMRGWLFADAN
+593 AFEAMRAWLLADDN
-607 RAVPAIQ
+607 KAVQAIQ

-621 FHTSSAGVAL
+621 FHTSAAGEAL

-637 ILFPL
+637 ILYPL
-642 RFEERIQERSDHWDL
+642 RFEERILERSEQWDL
-657 DPYLVASLIRQESV
+657 DPYWVASLIRQESV
-671 FVPRTQSPVGAR
+671 FVPRTRSPVGAR

-696 ARLEGVSFR
+696 ARLEGVSYR

-713 VSIRFGTRYVR
+713 VSIRFGTRYLR
-724 QLLDRFADR
+724 QLLDRFASR

-751 TDMNMEIPAEVFI
+751 TDMNMKIPAEVFI

-777 LIMRNE
+777 LILRNE

-794 KTKEAGGQ
+794 EAKAKANQ

>member
-1 MPAGGRRSEPTAPS
+1 MRLGG
-15 RLLADPRDRVFT
+15 V
-27 ATGLAGG
+27 G
-34 RRSAAGASWRCAF
+34 RCAARSAA
-47 RALRA
+47 RAGLETGV
-52 RCRPEAGAPTRV
+52 PSRV
-64 AAGAFA
+64 RGLAAGAFVF
-70 LLLAVPV
+70 LLAVPLGE
-77 AGAPVQTGDTP
+77 AG
-88 ETFSGIP
+88 ETAGEFSGIP
-95 WESLEE
+95 WEALEE

-116 SRTDRGKALA
+116 SRVDRQKALE

-132 ALSARARAAAS
+132 AMPARARGAAS
-143 YRLGADALRRGR
+143 YRLGGDALRRGR

-162 LTAPALA
+162 LTAPELA

-184 LPGVRRQDGIA
+184 LPGVRRRDGIA
-195 LLRRVLDEFPDYAN
+195 LLRRVLDEFPEYGERD
-209 QHRLRFDLGRRLARA
+209 RLRFDLGRRLARA
-224 GSREEALTHLDAA
+224 GEREEALAHLDAA
-237 AEGGFQL
+237 INDGGFTL
-244 RGEALAAKAAA
+244 RGEALVAKAAA

-260 RREEAARALEVL
+260 RREEAARALERL

-278 HGESLPAG
+278 HGDSLPAG
-286 RELSKLYKRSDVKTP
+286 RQLSTLYKRRDVENP

-338 SAADMEL
+338 AAADTEL

-391 RPTTQQR
+391 RRTTQQR

-405 LEQEHPFG
+405 LEAEHPFG
-413 ARALYSMARAQL
+413 ERALYSMARAQL
-425 AENDREAA
+425 AQNDRVAA
-433 VPYLARLAEAFPG
+433 LPYLARLAEAYPT
-446 GQHGLFARWHVLW
+446 GQHGPFARWHVLW

-465 DLDGTAEAFERAAR
+465 DLDGTAEEFERAAR
-479 ENPGEFMA
+479 ENPGDFMA
-487 GQFLYFAGRSR
+487 GQFLYYAGRSR

-503 PDGAARF
+503 PEGAAGL

-519 HSFYGRMAA
+519 NSYYGRMAA
-528 ERLEAMGRAEDLANP
+528 ERLEAMGRQDDLANP
-543 LSEPE
+543 LSEPD

-555 VRRTAEAARIEELY
+555 VRRPAEAARIEELY

-593 AFEAMRGWLFADAN
+593 AFEAMRAWLLADSN
-607 RAVPAIQ
+607 LAVQSIQ

-621 FHTSSAGVAL
+621 FHTSAAGEAL
-631 PDAWWR
+631 PDAFWR
-637 ILFPL
+637 ILYPL
-642 RFEERIQERSDHWDL
+642 RFEDRILERSGQWDL
-657 DPYLVASLIRQESV
+657 DPYWVASLIRQESV
-671 FVPRTQSPVGAR
+671 FVPRTRSPVGAR

-696 ARLEGVSFR
+696 ARLEGVSYR

-713 VSIRFGTRYVR
+713 VSIRFGTRYLR
-724 QLLDRFADR
+724 QLLDRFASR
-733 PELAL
+733 PEMAL

-751 TDMNMEIPAEVFI
+751 TDMNMTIPAEVFI

-772 RNYVK
+772 RTYVK

-794 KTKEAGGQ
+794 EAKEKANQ